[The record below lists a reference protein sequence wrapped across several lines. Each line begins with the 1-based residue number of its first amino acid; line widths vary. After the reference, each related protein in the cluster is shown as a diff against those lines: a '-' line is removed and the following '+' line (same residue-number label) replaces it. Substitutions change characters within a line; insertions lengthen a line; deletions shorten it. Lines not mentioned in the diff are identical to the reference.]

1 MSQIDKISHIR
12 DLGIFRSFDWPE
24 DLYTFGRFNLIYGWN
39 GSGKTTLS
47 KLFRALE
54 MKEIPTVGQAT
65 FIIDG
70 KKITRENFAENATSI
85 RVFNRDFVTASV
97 FPIGG
102 GDVPPI
108 FVVGSE
114 SVEKQKQIESLKG
127 KLAQVQRDLDLK
139 QSSKQKFDSELN
151 KFCSDQAKAIKDLLR
166 SSSHS
171 QYNNY
176 NKSDFKKSAD
186 NMVEWGNKDAML
198 LNESDHD
205 KLRAQ
210 LTSNLKQKLQI
221 NEFRFPEPGQL
232 AEAVSKLLARE
243 VVADTMKSL
252 KDDMMVAQWVQNG
265 LDLHHDR
272 QTERCLFCE
281 QSIPKKRLIALRAHF
296 NSEYVEF
303 LKDLESQIGSLQ
315 KLKIEAN
322 STKWHNHAELYEN
335 LADEYEAY
343 SKSLSK
349 VISLLQ
355 DYIDSLIRILV
366 EKKGRIF
373 ECVNFDIPL
382 PDVDVTVVDK
392 MNELILK
399 HNGICDDF
407 QNRMNEA
414 RKRLEANSVAQQLDE
429 YLRLKNEIQLSEDS
443 IKGKKEE
450 AKELSQKI
458 SSLEREIVLHR
469 QPAEELNK
477 DLSKYLG
484 HDELQLM
491 IKETGY
497 SITRNGYQAEGLS
510 EGEMTALALLYFLKS
525 LQDRSF
531 DLKKGIVV
539 LDDPVSSLDA
549 NALYLAFGF
558 IRDRTRDAA
567 QLFIFTHNFALF
579 REVKTWFHHF
589 KGQNKKDVNKRPARF
604 YMLEC
609 IRNGALRCSF
619 IRPLDS
625 LLEEYESEYHFIFA
639 SIYRAAGSSSPSDLA
654 EKYVLPNMARRL
666 LEAFLAFRQPNISGE
681 LWEKMKNIEFDEAK
695 KMRIL
700 RFLNVHSHS
709 DAIGEPEHDLS
720 ILSEAGPVLND
731 LLEFIKN
738 QDNDHYTSMIS
749 LVNSSAEGSS

>member
-1 MSQIDKISHIR
+1 MSRIEKISHVR
-12 DLGIFRSFDWPE
+12 DLGIFRSFDWPG
-24 DLYTFGRFNLIYGWN
+24 DLYTFSRFNLIYGWN

-54 MKEIPTVGQAT
+54 MKKIPTVGQAT

-70 KKITRENFAENATSI
+70 KRITHENFSKNATAI
-85 RVFNRDFVTASV
+85 RVFNRDFVTANV
-97 FPIGG
+97 FPVGG

-127 KLAQVQRDLDLK
+127 KLAQVQRDLDSE
-139 QSSKQKFDSELN
+139 QSSKQKLDSELN
-151 KFCSDQAKAIKDLLR
+151 KFCSDHAKAIKDMLR
-166 SSSHS
+166 SSGHS

-176 NKSDFKKSAD
+176 NKSDYKKSAD

-198 LNESDHD
+198 LSESNHD
-205 KLRAQ
+205 KLLAQ
-210 LTSNLKQKLQI
+210 LTSNLKQKLQL

-232 AEAVSKLLARE
+232 AKSVSKLLARE
-243 VVADTMKSL
+243 VVADTMQSL
-252 KDDMMVAQWVQNG
+252 KDDMMVAQWVQKG

-281 QSIPKKRLIALRAHF
+281 QSIPMERLIALEAHF

-303 LKDLESQIGSLQ
+303 LKDLESQIDRLK
-315 KLKIEAN
+315 KLKNEAN
-322 STKWHNHAELYEN
+322 STKWPNHAELYDD

-343 SKSLSK
+343 ANSLSK
-349 VISLLQ
+349 VIGLLQ
-355 DYIDSLIRILV
+355 DYIDSMIRILV
-366 EKKGRIF
+366 EKKSRIF
-373 ECVNFDIPL
+373 ESVDFDIPL
-382 PDVDVTVVDK
+382 PDCDATIVDK

-399 HNGICDDF
+399 HNEVCDDF

-414 RKRLEANSVAQQLDE
+414 RQRLEANSVAQQLDE
-429 YLRLKNEIQLSEDS
+429 YLQLKNGIQLSEDS
-443 IKGKKEE
+443 IKGDKEE
-450 AKELSQKI
+450 TTQLSQRI
-458 SSLEREIVLHR
+458 STLEREIVLHR

-579 REVKTWFHHF
+579 REVKTWFHHL
-589 KGQNKKDVNKRPARF
+589 KGQNKRDVNKRPARF

-609 IRNGALRCSF
+609 IRNGTLRCSF
-619 IRPLDS
+619 IRPLDR

-639 SIYRAAGSSSPSDLA
+639 SIYRAAGASSPSDLA

-666 LEAFLAFRQPNISGE
+666 LEAFLAFRQPDISGE

-709 DAIGEPEHDLS
+709 DSIGEPEHDLS
-720 ILSEAGPVLND
+720 ILSEAGPVLRD

-738 QDNDHYTSMIS
+738 QDNDHYTSMVS
-749 LVNSSAEGSS
+749 LINSSAEGSS

>member
-1 MSQIDKISHIR
+1 MSRIEKISHVR
-12 DLGIFRSFDWPE
+12 DLGIFRSFDWPG
-24 DLYTFGRFNLIYGWN
+24 DLYTFSRFNLIYGWN

-54 MKEIPTVGQAT
+54 MKKIPTVGQAT

-70 KKITRENFAENATSI
+70 KRITHENFSKNATAI
-85 RVFNRDFVTASV
+85 RVFNRDFVTANV
-97 FPIGG
+97 FPVGG

-127 KLAQVQRDLDLK
+127 KLAQVQRDLDSE
-139 QSSKQKFDSELN
+139 QSSKQKLDIELN
-151 KFCSDQAKAIKDLLR
+151 KFCSDHAKAIKDMLR
-166 SSSHS
+166 SSGHS

-176 NKSDFKKSAD
+176 NKSDYKKSAD

-198 LNESDHD
+198 LSESNHD
-205 KLRAQ
+205 KLLAQ
-210 LTSNLKQKLQI
+210 LTSNLKQKLQL

-232 AEAVSKLLARE
+232 AKSVSKLLARE
-243 VVADTMKSL
+243 VVADTMQSL
-252 KDDMMVAQWVQNG
+252 KDDMMVAQWVQKG

-281 QSIPKKRLIALRAHF
+281 QSIPMERLIALEAHF

-303 LKDLESQIGSLQ
+303 LKDLESQIDRLK
-315 KLKIEAN
+315 KLKNEAN
-322 STKWHNHAELYEN
+322 STKWPNHAELYDD

-343 SKSLSK
+343 ANSLSK
-349 VISLLQ
+349 VIGLLQ
-355 DYIDSLIRILV
+355 DYIDSMIRILV
-366 EKKGRIF
+366 EKKSRIF
-373 ECVNFDIPL
+373 ESVDFDIPL
-382 PDVDVTVVDK
+382 PDCDATIVDK

-399 HNGICDDF
+399 HNEVCDDF

-414 RKRLEANSVAQQLDE
+414 RQRLEANSVAQQLDE
-429 YLRLKNEIQLSEDS
+429 YLQLKNGIQLSEDS
-443 IKGKKEE
+443 IKGDKEE
-450 AKELSQKI
+450 TTQLSKRI
-458 SSLEREIVLHR
+458 STLEREIVLHR

-579 REVKTWFHHF
+579 REVKTWFHHL
-589 KGQNKKDVNKRPARF
+589 KGQNKRDVNKRPARF

-619 IRPLDS
+619 IRPLDR

-639 SIYRAAGSSSPSDLA
+639 SIYRAAGASSPSDLA

-666 LEAFLAFRQPNISGE
+666 LEAFLAFRQPDISGE

-709 DAIGEPEHDLS
+709 DSIGEPEHDLS
-720 ILSEAGPVLND
+720 ILSEAGPVLRD

-738 QDNDHYTSMIS
+738 QDNDHYTSMVS
-749 LVNSSAEGSS
+749 LINSSAEGSS